1 MDKRKK
7 IVCSTVVI
15 GMSMIGGFFAYRT
28 INLNKDKEKM
38 LTDLKTSNIS
48 LTLDTSETLLSD
60 KLINLDVEVA
70 DGPIKLK
77 FEDYL
82 IDGNNIL
89 IGVSEIQNIKP
100 SNFQVKNKDAYK
112 AFLGILE
119 EEYTNDKEN
128 YTKLGEALMR
138 AQLDVFS
145 GKDVTAETYNISGE
159 NKDIINLEIERMK
172 ECYRWG
178 LSNED
183 FKNTFKDSSGNKIS
197 LMENFALPN
206 IKISINNEDVPLEII
221 STPVSISG
229 DYIHTLGYGHELKED
244 DNYLIMEF
252 TLGIKVPEKFKN
264 TKDLDI
270 SISFEN
276 YTISPYY
283 PVTIGKNL
291 NTSFKIATDKIKFDN
306 NNLEINETFKSE
318 SSYVKLL
325 SYSESDYISE
335 VTFEIPI
342 DGSYDI
348 AIFDSEN
355 NIIKPI
361 FLTDNPAKKT
371 NIITFKYNK
380 FASEKIPITIFPDEA
395 EKQSYILD
403 LTKLRK

>member
-15 GMSMIGGFFAYRT
+15 GMSMIGGLLAYRT

-48 LTLDTSETLLSD
+48 LTLDTNETLLSD
-60 KLINLDVEVA
+60 KLTKLDVELK
-70 DGPIKLK
+70 DGPIRLK

-89 IGVSEIQNIKP
+89 IGVSEIQNIKA
-100 SNFQVKNKDAYK
+100 SNFQVPNKDAYK
-112 AFLGILE
+112 AFLEVLE
-119 EEYTNDKEN
+119 EEYYNDKEN
-128 YTKLGEALMR
+128 YTKLTEALIR

-145 GKDVTAETYNISGE
+145 AKDVTVDNYNISTK
-159 NKDIINLEIERMK
+159 NKDILSLEIEKMK

-221 STPVSISG
+221 STPVSIS
-229 DYIHTLGYGHELKED
+229 DEYIHTLGYGHQLKED

-270 SISFEN
+270 SVSFEN

-291 NTSFKIATDKIKFDN
+291 NTSFKIPTNEIKFDN
-306 NNLEINETFKSE
+306 KNLEINKTFKSE
-318 SSYVKLL
+318 SSYIKLL

-335 VTFEIPI
+335 VTFESPLT
-342 DGSYDI
+342 GSYDI

-361 FLTDNPAKKT
+361 FLTDNLSKKT
-371 NIITFKYNK
+371 NIVTFKYNK
-380 FASEKIPITIFPDEA
+380 FTSEKTHITIFPNGE
-395 EKQSYILD
+395 EKQTYVLD
-403 LTKLRK
+403 LTNFKK